1 MKSNYLQDPTIDH
14 GWLIASPERQLS
26 WSRNASRS
34 PQSLERLRQFIYMQ
48 MAASDLLHDDEAM
61 EQVELPEGLLANLE
75 EKNRLLAPMQAPVDK
90 RIEAYLQSHFAD
102 LHSNGSAESAG
113 NGLRLPRCTL
123 TLSQHGMARELS
135 LPDRGETFQNELVSS
150 YRLANGV
157 LHNPKTDRRTTQGTF
172 HVVEGGLAIAGDK
185 RAVPKHVF
193 ANLFRAA
200 VNPPRASLQLP
211 FTQERRA
218 PAEAWVSLLIRPTVR
233 PAVPGYCHEQT
244 MEIRFFAPGGLV
256 SNLDFVE
263 SIFGN
268 AGDPLVPEN
277 DAALDVERWTGHSGC
292 VILAPHLASLSKKE
306 LGLPHWDQATARQR
320 RDSMC
325 WRDPSERYNDGVAF
339 KVTCRTEQGV
349 IVTLIADNYYG
360 YCKKEV
366 KTQIS
371 YAANLLGNVE
381 EEHAGGTLAFITHN
395 LGDEF
400 QWNSRRYNGRTM
412 ADLISDYSDFIE
424 WKPEGYGVDKKF
436 PNLVYVREDAR
447 ASIASRSVSWTWNAK
462 EHSIPLEQ
470 GKIYISP
477 SGYKVQMEKHPCAP
491 SWRLIGTAG
500 DGTVCHKPCT
510 VSGGGKSEISKSISD
525 YMQGGSIFVSDIDTD
540 FAKLD
545 EIFAHNYSD
554 RWREGAKEKPDYT
567 QHESRPVL
575 DSRRSLGSVI
585 KLLTPS
591 KEYTDEYNQWLSKI
605 PSHIYA
611 MAFIIKRFYKQ
622 EWEGDWRSHFS
633 VDIVNGEPGHELKY
647 DNRKLVGMYLRIG
660 LDSTGRWRMYKLR
673 QDFAAAEKIQLED
686 DITASIVVPGRLL
699 SEPYKH
705 RDESFK
711 FVANCEYRLFQRPD
725 DAVHRG
731 LDKQTEAD
739 IADVGNFFC
748 NFEPLTK
755 DVVAQ
760 DRANIIDFEQYSA
773 PMRTRLEQFLDGQ
786 ESYVVSSAEPR
797 LVDGKP
803 SKNPRY
809 LQDRPDLMNP
819 QDRYVAYRG
828 IQLFR
833 GAKSS
838 SPVPVAVSA
847 ILSGRRNNPPD
858 RQAGIRSLAVFNP
871 IHYQELPELMMDYVC
886 SLTGKSPSTTG
897 AGSEGALTKGPF
909 NALAMVHDLNASL
922 VSMILTGL
930 GGFSTA
936 AGHIGPEIEV
946 GHDISMFVPEIWC
959 RLRPEERDPI
969 AMIRDGM
976 LEKLEDREHYGMLIP
991 VSRLGYRITARFV
1004 RRYFGR
1010 VFDNPLKVF
1019 DEKILCP
1026 ESQDHESFL
1035 DGVLSITEAQK
1046 RVAEIYYE
1054 DGSIESAIPPLRA
1067 VLEIM
1072 AKGNWEGKT
1081 SHSQEFRD
1089 LFTRDSMLA
1098 SDWYRQRLVAKH
1110 QVDVRLARTKVQA
1123 LEAYCADPMHSAAVD
1138 RLNLRKRL
1146 EFAKQ
1151 ELMRCESPKY
1161 LESLFGTLGV
1171 DPVLANRNP
1180 DSDSNHP

>member
-1 MKSNYLQDPTIDH
+1 MKTNHLQDATIDY
-14 GWLIASPERQLS
+14 GWLITNPERQLS
-26 WSRNASRS
+26 WSRSAERD
-34 PQSLERLRQFIYMQ
+34 QRAHERLRQFIYMQ

-61 EQVELPEGLLANLE
+61 AQVELPEGLLANLE
-75 EKNRLLAPMQAPVDK
+75 EKNRLLAAMQSPVDR
-90 RIEAYLQSHFAD
+90 RIESYLRSHFSDICAD
-102 LHSNGSAESAG
+102 SPLK
-113 NGLRLPRCTL
+113 LPNASL
-123 TLSQHGMARELS
+123 VLSQHGMARELS
-135 LPDRGETFQNELVSS
+135 LPDRGELFQNDLVSS

-157 LHNPKTDRRTTQGTF
+157 LHNPKADRRTTQGTF
-172 HVVEGGLAIAGDK
+172 HVAEGGLAIAGDK

-200 VNPPRASLQLP
+200 VRPPNSSMQLP
-211 FTQERRA
+211 FTLERSS
-218 PAEAWVSLLIRPTVR
+218 PAQTWVSLLIRPIVR
-233 PAVPGYCHEQT
+233 PAVPGYCNEQT

-277 DAALDVERWTGHSGC
+277 DAALDIERWTGHTGC
-292 VILAPHLASLSKKE
+292 VILAPHLTSLTKKE

-320 RDSMC
+320 RDAMC
-325 WRDPSERYNDGVAF
+325 WKDPSEKYNDGVAF
-339 KVTCRTEQGV
+339 KVTCRTDEGI

-395 LGDEF
+395 LGDDF

-412 ADLISDYSDFIE
+412 DDLVRDYSEFIA
-424 WKPEGYGVDKKF
+424 WQSQGYGIDKHF
-436 PNLVYVREDAR
+436 PELVYVREDAR
-447 ASIASRSVSWTWNAK
+447 ASIATRSVSWTCNAV

-470 GKIYISP
+470 GKTYISP
-477 SGYKVQMEKHPCAP
+477 SGYKVRMEKHPCAP

-525 YMQGGSIFVSDIDTD
+525 YMQGGSIFVSDIDSD
-540 FAKLD
+540 FKKLD
-545 EIFAHNYSD
+545 EIFQRNYSD
-554 RWREGAKEKPDYT
+554 RWREGAKEKPDYS

-575 DSRRSLGSVI
+575 DNRRSLGSVI

-591 KEYTDEYNQWLSKI
+591 REYTDEYNKWLGEI

-622 EWEGDWRSHFS
+622 EWRGDWRSHFS
-633 VDIVNGEPGHELKY
+633 VDVVNGEPGHELKY
-647 DNRKLVGMYLRIG
+647 NNRKLVGMYLRIG
-660 LDSTGRWRMYKLR
+660 LDATGRWRMYKLR

-686 DITASIVVPGRLL
+686 DITASIVVPGRALG
-699 SEPYKH
+699 EPYSH
-705 RDESFK
+705 SAESFK

-755 DVVAQ
+755 EVVGVE
-760 DRANIIDFEQYSA
+760 RADIIDFEQYSA
-773 PMRTRLEQFLDGQ
+773 PMRYRLEEFLEGHA
-786 ESYVVSSAEPR
+786 SYVVSSAEPR

-809 LQDRPDLMNP
+809 LQDRPDLIHP
-819 QDRYVAYRG
+819 QDRYIAYRG

-833 GAKSS
+833 GAKCNA
-838 SPVPVAVSA
+838 PVPVAVSA

-858 RQAGIRSLAVFNP
+858 KVTGIRSLAVFNP

-909 NALAMVHDLNASL
+909 NALAMVHDLNASIIG
-922 VSMILTGL
+922 MILTGL

-936 AGHIGPEIEV
+936 AGHIGPEMEV

-959 RLRPEERDPI
+959 RLRPEERDPT

-976 LEKLEDREHYGMLIP
+976 LEKLEDREHNGVTVP
-991 VSRLGYRITARFV
+991 VSRLGYRITSRFV

-1026 ESQDHESFL
+1026 ETQDLDSFL
-1035 DGVLSITEAQK
+1035 DGVLYIAEAQK
-1046 RVAEIYYE
+1046 RVAEIYFE

-1067 VLEIM
+1067 LLEIM
-1072 AKGNWEGKT
+1072 ASGTWKGKT
-1081 SHSQEFRD
+1081 PQDPEFRS
-1089 LFTRDSMLA
+1089 LFTKEALLG
-1098 SDWYRQRLVAKH
+1098 SDWYKKRLAAKQ
-1110 QVDVRLARTKVQA
+1110 QVDIRLAQKKLQA
-1123 LEAYCADPMHSAAVD
+1123 IEAYCSEPTHAAAID
-1138 RLNLRKRL
+1138 RLNLRTRL
-1146 EFAKQ
+1146 DAAKK
-1151 ELMRCESPKY
+1151 ELSRCKSEQY
-1161 LESLFGTLGV
+1161 LADLEGTLGV
-1171 DPVLANRNP
+1171 DPVLV
-1180 DSDSNHP
+1180 ST

>member
-1 MKSNYLQDPTIDH
+1 MKTNHLQDATIDY
-14 GWLIASPERQLS
+14 GWLITNPERQLS
-26 WSRNASRS
+26 WSRSAERNERAH
-34 PQSLERLRQFIYMQ
+34 ERLRQFIYMQ

-61 EQVELPEGLLANLE
+61 AQVELPEGLLANLE
-75 EKNRLLAPMQAPVDK
+75 EKNRLLAAMQAPVDR
-90 RIEAYLQSHFAD
+90 RIESYLRSHFSDVCAD
-102 LHSNGSAESAG
+102 SPLK
-113 NGLRLPRCTL
+113 LPNASL
-123 TLSQHGMARELS
+123 VLSQHGMARELS
-135 LPDRGETFQNELVSS
+135 LPDRGELFQNDLVSS

-157 LHNPKTDRRTTQGTF
+157 LHNPKADRRTTQGTF
-172 HVVEGGLAIAGDK
+172 HVAEGGLPIAGDK

-200 VNPPRASLQLP
+200 VRPPTSSMQLP
-211 FTQERRA
+211 FTLQRSS
-218 PAEAWVSLLIRPTVR
+218 PAQTWVSLLIRPIVR
-233 PAVPGYCHEQT
+233 PAVPGYCHEQS

-277 DAALDVERWTGHSGC
+277 DAALDVERWTGHTGC
-292 VILAPHLASLSKKE
+292 VILAPHLTSLTKKE

-320 RDSMC
+320 RDAMC
-325 WRDPSERYNDGVAF
+325 WKDPSEKYNDGVAF
-339 KVTCRTEQGV
+339 KITCRTEEGI

-412 ADLISDYSDFIE
+412 EDLVRDYSDFIA
-424 WKPEGYGVDKKF
+424 WKPQGYGVDKLF
-436 PNLVYVREDAR
+436 PNLIYIREDAK
-447 ASIASRSVSWTWNAK
+447 ASIATRSVSWTTNGT

-470 GKIYISP
+470 GKTYISP
-477 SGYKVQMEKHPCAP
+477 SGYKVRMEKHPCAP

-525 YMQGGSIFVSDIDTD
+525 YMQGGSIFVSDIDSD
-540 FAKLD
+540 FKKLD
-545 EIFAHNYSD
+545 EIFQRNYSD
-554 RWREGAKEKPDYT
+554 RWREGAKEKPDYS

-575 DSRRSLGSVI
+575 DNRRSLGSVI

-591 KEYTDEYNQWLSKI
+591 REYTDEYNKWLGEI

-622 EWEGDWRSHFS
+622 EWGGDWRSHFS
-633 VDIVNGEPGHELKY
+633 VDVVNGEPGHELKY
-647 DNRKLVGMYLRIG
+647 NNRKLVGMYLRIG
-660 LDSTGRWRMYKLR
+660 LDATGRWRMYKLR

-686 DITASIVVPGRLL
+686 DITASIVVPGRALC
-699 SEPYKH
+699 EPYSN
-705 RDESFK
+705 RPDSFK

-755 DVVAQ
+755 EVVGAEQ
-760 DRANIIDFEQYSA
+760 ADIIDFEQYSA
-773 PMRTRLEQFLDGQ
+773 PMRNRLEEFL
-786 ESYVVSSAEPR
+786 ESTASYVVSSAEPR

-809 LQDRPDLMNP
+809 LQDRPDLTDP
-819 QDRYVAYRG
+819 QDRYIAYRG

-833 GAKSS
+833 GAKCQA
-838 SPVPVAVSA
+838 PVPVAVSA

-858 RQAGIRSLAVFNP
+858 KPAGIRSLAVFNP

-922 VSMILTGL
+922 IGMILTGL

-936 AGHIGPEIEV
+936 AGHIGPEMEV

-959 RLRPEERDPI
+959 RLRPEERDPV

-976 LEKLEDREHYGMLIP
+976 LEKLEDREHQGVTVP
-991 VSRLGYRITARFV
+991 VSRLGYRITSRFV

-1019 DEKILCP
+1019 DEKILSP
-1026 ESQDHESFL
+1026 ETQDLDSFL
-1035 DGVLSITEAQK
+1035 DGVLHIAEAQK
-1046 RVAEIYYE
+1046 RVAEIYFE
-1054 DGSIESAIPPLRA
+1054 DGSIDAAIPPLRA
-1067 VLEIM
+1067 LLKIM
-1072 AKGNWEGKT
+1072 ANGSWNGKT
-1081 SHSQEFRD
+1081 THDPEFRA
-1089 LFTRDSMLA
+1089 LFSKESLLA
-1098 SDWYRQRLVAKH
+1098 SDWYRKRLEAKQ
-1110 QVDVRLARTKVQA
+1110 QVDIRLARTKLKA
-1123 LEAYCADPMHSAAVD
+1123 LEVYCSDSTHASAID
-1138 RLNLRKRL
+1138 RLNLRTRL
-1146 EFAKQ
+1146 DAAKK
-1151 ELMRCESPKY
+1151 ELIRCESSQY
-1161 LESLFGTLGV
+1161 LSDLQGTLGV
-1171 DPVLANRNP
+1171 DPALVQM
-1180 DSDSNHP
+1180 

>member
-1 MKSNYLQDPTIDH
+1 MKTNHLQDATIDY
-14 GWLIASPERQLS
+14 GWLITNPERQLS
-26 WSRNASRS
+26 WSRSAERNERAH
-34 PQSLERLRQFIYMQ
+34 ERLRQFIYMQ

-61 EQVELPEGLLANLE
+61 ARVELPEGLLANLE
-75 EKNRLLAPMQAPVDK
+75 EKNRLLAAMQAPVDR
-90 RIEAYLQSHFAD
+90 RIETFLRTHFAD
-102 LHSNGSAESAG
+102 ICGETPLI
-113 NGLRLPRCTL
+113 LPNASL
-123 TLSQHGMARELS
+123 VLSQHGMARELS
-135 LPDRGETFQNELVSS
+135 LPDCGELFQNDLVSS

-157 LHNPKTDRRTTQGTF
+157 LHNPKADRRTTQGTF
-172 HVVEGGLAIAGDK
+172 HVAEGGLPIAGDK

-200 VNPPRASLQLP
+200 VRPPNSSMQLP
-211 FTQERRA
+211 FTLERSS
-218 PAEAWVSLLIRPTVR
+218 PAQTWVSLLIRPIVR
-233 PAVPGYCHEQT
+233 PAVPGYCHEQS

-277 DAALDVERWTGHSGC
+277 DAALDIERWTGHTGC
-292 VILAPHLASLSKKE
+292 VILAPHLTSLTKKE

-325 WRDPSERYNDGVAF
+325 WKDPSERYNDGVAF
-339 KVTCRTEQGV
+339 KVTSRTNEGV

-395 LGDEF
+395 LGEDF
-400 QWNSRRYNGRTM
+400 QWNSRRYNGRTID
-412 ADLISDYSDFIE
+412 DLVRDYSEFIA
-424 WKPEGYGVDKKF
+424 WQSQGYGVDKHF
-436 PNLVYVREDAR
+436 PELVYVREDAR
-447 ASIASRSVSWTWNAK
+447 ASIATRSVSWTCNGI
-462 EHSIPLEQ
+462 EHSISLEQ
-470 GKIYISP
+470 GKTYISP
-477 SGYKVQMEKHPCAP
+477 SGYKVRMEKHPCAP

-525 YMQGGSIFVSDIDTD
+525 YMQGGSIFVSDIDSD
-540 FAKLD
+540 FKKLD
-545 EIFAHNYSD
+545 EIFQRNYSD
-554 RWREGAKEKPDYT
+554 RWREGAKEKPDYR

-575 DSRRSLGSVI
+575 DNRRSLGSVI

-591 KEYTDEYNQWLSKI
+591 KEYTDEYNKWLGEI

-611 MAFIIKRFYKQ
+611 MAFIIKRFYKP
-622 EWEGDWRSHFS
+622 EWGGDWRSHFS
-633 VDIVNGEPGHELKY
+633 VDVVNGEPGHELKY
-647 DNRKLVGMYLRIG
+647 NNRKLVGMYLRIG
-660 LDSTGRWRMYKLR
+660 LDATGRWRMYKLR

-686 DITASIVVPGRLL
+686 DITASIVVPGHALC
-699 SEPYKH
+699 EPYSN
-705 RDESFK
+705 RSESFK

-755 DVVAQ
+755 EVVGAE
-760 DRANIIDFEQYSA
+760 RADIIDFEQYSA
-773 PMRTRLEQFLDGQ
+773 PMRKRLEEFVDGTA
-786 ESYVVSSAEPR
+786 SYVVSSAEPR

-809 LQDRPDLMNP
+809 LQDRPDLVNP
-819 QDRYVAYRG
+819 QERYIAYRG

-833 GAKSS
+833 GAKCHA
-838 SPVPVAVSA
+838 PVPVAVSA

-858 RQAGIRSLAVFNP
+858 KAAGIRSLAVFNP

-909 NALAMVHDLNASL
+909 NALAMVHDLNAYL
-922 VSMILTGL
+922 IGMILTGL

-936 AGHIGPEIEV
+936 AGHIGPEMEV

-959 RLRPEERDPI
+959 RLRPEERDPVG
-969 AMIRDGM
+969 MIRDGM
-976 LEKLEDREHYGMLIP
+976 LEKLEDREHHGVMVP
-991 VSRLGYRITARFV
+991 VSRLGYRITSRFV

-1026 ESQDHESFL
+1026 ETQDLDSFL
-1035 DGVLSITEAQK
+1035 DGVLYIAEAQR
-1046 RVAEIYYE
+1046 RVAEIYFE
-1054 DGSIESAIPPLRA
+1054 DGSIEAAIPPLRA
-1067 VLEIM
+1067 LLEIM
-1072 AKGNWEGKT
+1072 ASGSWKGKST
-1081 SHSQEFRD
+1081 HDHEFRS
-1089 LFTRDSMLA
+1089 LFTKESLLG
-1098 SDWYRQRLVAKH
+1098 SDWYRKRLDAKQ
-1110 QVDVRLARTKVQA
+1110 QVDIRLAQIKLKA
-1123 LEAYCADPMHSAAVD
+1123 LEAYCSEPTHAAAID
-1138 RLNLRKRL
+1138 RLNLRTRL
-1146 EFAKQ
+1146 EAARK
-1151 ELMRCESPKY
+1151 ELIRCQSAQY
-1161 LESLFGTLGV
+1161 LSDLLGTIGV
-1171 DPVLANRNP
+1171 DPLLV
-1180 DSDSNHP
+1180 SS

>member
-1 MKSNYLQDPTIDH
+1 MKTNHLQDTTIDF
-14 GWLIASPERQLS
+14 GWLITNPERQLS
-26 WSRNASRS
+26 WSRSAERDERAH
-34 PQSLERLRQFIYMQ
+34 ERLRQFIYMQ
-48 MAASDLLHDDEAM
+48 MAASDLLHDDEAIA
-61 EQVELPEGLLANLE
+61 QVELPEGLLANLE
-75 EKNRLLAPMQAPVDK
+75 EKNRLLAAMQAPVD
-90 RIEAYLQSHFAD
+90 RRVESYLRKHFSDICGDAP
-102 LHSNGSAESAG
+102 
-113 NGLRLPRCTL
+113 LRLPNASL
-123 TLSQHGMARELS
+123 VLSQHGMARELS
-135 LPDRGETFQNELVSS
+135 LPDRGELFQNDLVSS

-157 LHNPKTDRRTTQGTF
+157 LHNPKADRRTTQGTF
-172 HVVEGGLAIAGDK
+172 HVAEGGLPIAGDK

-200 VNPPRASLQLP
+200 VRPPNSSMQLP
-211 FTQERRA
+211 FTLERSS
-218 PAEAWVSLLIRPTVR
+218 PAQTWVSLLIRPIVR

-277 DAALDVERWTGHSGC
+277 DAALDIERWTGHTGC
-292 VILAPHLASLSKKE
+292 VILAPHLTSLTKKE

-320 RDSMC
+320 KDSMC
-325 WRDPSERYNDGVAF
+325 WKDPSERYNDGVAF
-339 KVTCRTEQGV
+339 KVTSRTDEGI

-395 LGDEF
+395 LGDDF

-412 ADLISDYSDFIE
+412 DDLVRDYSEFIA
-424 WKPEGYGVDKKF
+424 WQSQGYGIDKLF
-436 PNLVYVREDAR
+436 PALVYVREDAR
-447 ASIASRSVSWTWNAK
+447 ASIATRSVSWACDGV

-470 GKIYISP
+470 GKTYISP
-477 SGYKVQMEKHPCAP
+477 SGYKVRMEKHPCAP

-525 YMQGGSIFVSDIDTD
+525 YMQGGSIFVSDIDSD
-540 FAKLD
+540 FKKLD
-545 EIFAHNYSD
+545 EIFERNYSD
-554 RWREGAKEKPDYT
+554 RWREGAKEKPDYS

-575 DSRRSLGSVI
+575 DNRRSLGSVI

-591 KEYTDEYNQWLSKI
+591 REYTDEYNKWLGEI
-605 PSHIYA
+605 ASHIYA
-611 MAFIIKRFYKQ
+611 IAFIIKRFYKQ
-622 EWEGDWRSHFS
+622 EWGGDWRSHFS
-633 VDIVNGEPGHELKY
+633 VDVVNGEPGHELKY
-647 DNRKLVGMYLRIG
+647 NNRKLVGMYLRIG
-660 LDSTGRWRMYKLR
+660 LDATGRWRMYKLR

-686 DITASIVVPGRLL
+686 DITASIVVPGRALC
-699 SEPYKH
+699 EPYSH
-705 RDESFK
+705 HAESFK

-755 DVVAQ
+755 EVVGVE
-760 DRANIIDFEQYSA
+760 RADIIDFEQYSA
-773 PMRTRLEQFLDGQ
+773 PMRDRLETFLEGKA
-786 ESYVVSSAEPR
+786 SYVVSSSEPR

-809 LQDRPDLMNP
+809 LQDRPDLIAP
-819 QDRYVAYRG
+819 QDRYIAYRG

-833 GAKSS
+833 GAKSHA
-838 SPVPVAVSA
+838 PVPVAVSA

-858 RQAGIRSLAVFNP
+858 KVAGIRSLAVFNP

-922 VSMILTGL
+922 IGMILTGL

-936 AGHIGPEIEV
+936 AGHIGPEMEV

-959 RLRPEERDPI
+959 RLRPEERDPT

-976 LEKLEDREHYGMLIP
+976 LEKLEDREHNGVVVP
-991 VSRLGYRITARFV
+991 VSRLGYRITSRFV

-1026 ESQDHESFL
+1026 ETQDLDSFL
-1035 DGVLSITEAQK
+1035 DGVLYIAEAQK
-1046 RVAEIYYE
+1046 RVAEIYFE
-1054 DGSIESAIPPLRA
+1054 DGSIEAAVPPLRA
-1067 VLEIM
+1067 LLEIM
-1072 AKGNWEGKT
+1072 ASGTWRGKT
-1081 SHSQEFRD
+1081 THDNEFRS
-1089 LFTRDSMLA
+1089 LFTKESLLG
-1098 SDWYRQRLVAKH
+1098 SDWYKKRLEAKQ
-1110 QVDVRLARTKVQA
+1110 QVDIRLAQMKLQA
-1123 LEAYCADPMHSAAVD
+1123 IEAYCSEPTHAAAID
-1138 RLNLRKRL
+1138 RLNLRTRL
-1146 EFAKQ
+1146 DAAKK
-1151 ELMRCESPKY
+1151 ELNRCKSAQY
-1161 LESLFGTLGV
+1161 LADLQGTLGV
-1171 DPVLANRNP
+1171 DPALV
-1180 DSDSNHP
+1180 ST